1 MQVFVCT
8 GAEAFKTILLQWVM
22 SDPVLAGNC
31 LCSVVFGLH
40 YSFEMLTSKCVYLFS
55 LSQWTCHAVH
65 KARKDLTETDF
76 SILKGGWDC
85 RLLVCYCSYI
95 VSPTCTSIMTRYTLL
110 QSWPQ
115 STCSKL
121 KIWNNLHLDGFNP
134 TPEPKRKPSIMLSN
148 GKYRSILSIS
158 WLEIIQDS
166 DPWKMQNILSLF
178 PS

>member
-8 GAEAFKTILLQWVM
+8 GAEALKTILLQWVM
-22 SDPVLAGNC
+22 SDPALAGNC

-40 YSFEMLTSKCVYLFS
+40 YSFEMLTSKCVHLFS
-55 LSQWTCHAVH
+55 LSRWTCHAVH
-65 KARKDLTETDF
+65 KAPKDF
-76 SILKGGWDC
+76 SILKDEWDC

-115 STCSKL
+115 FKCSKL
-121 KIWNNLHLDGFNP
+121 KIWNNLHLDGFNLIP
-134 TPEPKRKPSIMLSN
+134 QFKRKPSIILSK
-148 GKYRSILSIS
+148 GKYRSLLSIS

-166 DPWKMQNILSLF
+166 DPWKMQNILSPF